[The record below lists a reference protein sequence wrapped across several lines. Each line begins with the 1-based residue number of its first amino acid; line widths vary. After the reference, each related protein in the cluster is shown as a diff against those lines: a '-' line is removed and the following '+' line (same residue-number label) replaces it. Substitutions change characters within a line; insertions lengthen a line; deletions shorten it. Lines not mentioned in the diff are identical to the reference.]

1 MGALRCGSYSIGDIM
16 AARNTY
22 NFNPTVVGAP
32 TAPWFKSFQTLSSW
46 GSLPPQTTFYLRAF
60 DSGSGGRYV
69 YWSNT
74 GTSPD
79 LSPSATDTTPNTAGS
94 LSLKVIIN
102 SVVL

>member
-1 MGALRCGSYSIGDIM
+1 MTARDTLSYTVGANTTTWFHDFQTESGWGTTPIM
-16 AARNTY
+16 AT
-22 NFNPTVVGAP
+22 
-32 TAPWFKSFQTLSSW
+32 
-46 GSLPPQTTFYLRAF
+46 QTTFYLRAF

>member
-1 MGALRCGSYSIGDIM
+1 M
-16 AARNTY
+16 AAEDTQDFQSYYASPRSIFFY
-22 NFNPTVVGAP
+22 RWQ
-32 TAPWFKSFQTLSSW
+32 TASGW
-46 GSLPPQTTFYLRAF
+46 GTTPSMATQTTFYLRAF

-79 LSPSATDTTPNTAGS
+79 LSPSATDTTPNTTGS

>member
-1 MGALRCGSYSIGDIM
+1 M
-16 AARNTY
+16 AAY
-22 NFNPTVVGAP
+22 NSKEAVIPSESLRSGWF
-32 TAPWFKSFQTLSSW
+32 TASQTAEGW
-46 GSLPPQTTFYLRAF
+46 GTTPSMATQTTFYLRAF

>member
-1 MGALRCGSYSIGDIM
+1 MAAYNAKEGAVPSQALR
-16 AARNTY
+16 
-22 NFNPTVVGAP
+22 
-32 TAPWFKSFQTLSSW
+32 TAWFKAAQTAAGW
-46 GSLPPQTTFYLRAF
+46 GSTANMATQTTFYLRAF

-79 LSPSATDTTPNTAGS
+79 LSPGTTDTTPNTTGS
-94 LSLKVIIN
+94 LSLKVILN

>member
-1 MGALRCGSYSIGDIM
+1 MTARDTLSY
-16 AARNTY
+16 T
-22 NFNPTVVGAP
+22 VGANA
-32 TAPWFKSFQTLSSW
+32 TTWFHDFQTGSGW
-46 GSLPPQTTFYLRAF
+46 GTTPSMATQTTFYLRAF

>member
-1 MGALRCGSYSIGDIM
+1 MARFDTTGIDTNLIGGVKYALGNGV
-16 AARNTY
+16 AELAET
-22 NFNPTVVGAP
+22 
-32 TAPWFKSFQTLSSW
+32 
-46 GSLPPQTTFYLRAF
+46 QTTFYLRAF

-102 SVVL
+102 SVIL

>member
-1 MGALRCGSYSIGDIM
+1 M
-16 AARNTY
+16 AAYDSIESSEGPIGTS
-22 NFNPTVVGAP
+22 
-32 TAPWFKSFQTLSSW
+32 WFKSFQTVSGW
-46 GSLPPQTTFYLRAF
+46 GTTASMATQTTFYLRAF